1 MKKVI
6 IVGNGQTA
14 ELANFYLANDSA
26 YDVEGFAV
34 SREYYKED
42 KFCQK
47 PNFIF
52 EELMH
57 SHPPENFM
65 LFAPM
70 MANKVNRNRQKVFSE
85 GKSYG
90 YEFISYISS
99 RATVFTKRIGS
110 NCFILEDNT
119 IQPFT
124 SIADNCVIWSGN
136 HIGHHTNIHHSVFI
150 TSHTVI
156 SGNCSIGAY
165 SYLGVNCTIKEGV
178 EVAESTMLA
187 MGAVLTSN
195 RTNEGKLYS
204 GNPAREHP
212 KLTSERLLK

>member
-1 MKKVI
+1 MKKVLI
-6 IVGNGQTA
+6 FGNSQTA
-14 ELANFYLANDSA
+14 ELANFYLESDSE
-26 YDVEGFAV
+26 YDVEGFVV
-34 SREYYKED
+34 SRQYCKED

-52 EELMH
+52 EEIVQ
-57 SHPPENFM
+57 SHPPEEFV

-70 MANKVNRNRQKVFSE
+70 MATKVNRARQKVFAD
-85 GKSYG
+85 GKKYG
-90 YEFISYISS
+90 YDFISYISS
-99 RATVFTKRIGS
+99 KATVLTKNIGC
-110 NCFILEDNT
+110 NCFILENNT

-136 HIGHHTNIHHSVFI
+136 HIGHHTQIQHSVFI

-156 SGNCSIGAY
+156 SGNCTIGAY
-165 SYLGVNCTIKEGV
+165 SYLGVNCTVKDNV
-178 EVAESTMLA
+178 ELAESTMLA

-195 RTNEGKLYS
+195 RTNEGKFYT

-212 KLTSERLLK
+212 KLTSERLLR